1 MGGRKREE
9 KNMRH
14 KETATRMLNRK
25 HISAATAATIT
36 VLTGEATLSMTYSS

>member
-9 KNMRH
+9 DMRH
-14 KETATRMLNRK
+14 KETATRMNRK

-36 VLTGEATLSMTYSS
+36 VLTGKTTLSMTYSC